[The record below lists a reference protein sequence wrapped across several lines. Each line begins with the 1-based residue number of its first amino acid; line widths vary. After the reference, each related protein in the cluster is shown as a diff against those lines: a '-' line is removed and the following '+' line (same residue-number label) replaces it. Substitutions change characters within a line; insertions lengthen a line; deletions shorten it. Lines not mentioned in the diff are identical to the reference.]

1 MAEPKSRGRKS
12 LDRIKS
18 AVSMT
23 LAKPLKSAEPNTVNI
38 NATPI
43 SSDHLSQALA
53 PTLPSLVRV
62 FDNAPEAA
70 GLFQSHFGIDLQS
83 LAGMS
88 PEQLAQQ
95 TDMILQAKQFAEYL
109 PIIEQHI
116 ADYIKAVTDYNTF
129 IARSIKAGAKGI
141 KEIDKAKLDVML
153 EWFGYKAHQ
162 EQLGRKQDNKL
173 IELKTETENV
183 ISLSDFNLD
192 MALKI
197 KAASLTKSM
206 QEALQRPILAAELAQ
221 QRSLVNQRKSHVKEL
236 IQYGTRGK

>member
-1 MAEPKSRGRKS
+1 VVESKRGRKP

-18 AVSMT
+18 AMSIV
-23 LAKPLKSAEPNTVNI
+23 AKPLKSAEPPTIPVN
-38 NATPI
+38 AKPVQ
-43 SSDHLSQALA
+43 SDHLSQGIA
-53 PTLPSLVRV
+53 PNLPGLVRV

-70 GLFQSHFGIDLQS
+70 GLFTSHFGIDLQS

-88 PEQLAQQ
+88 PEQLGQQ

-109 PIIEQHI
+109 PLIEQHI
-116 ADYIKAVTDYNTF
+116 NDYIKAVVDYNTF

-141 KEIDKAKLDVML
+141 KEIDKSKLDVML

-162 EQLGRKQDNKL
+162 EQLGRKGDNEL
-173 IELKTETENV
+173 IKLKTETENV

-192 MALKI
+192 MALKM
-197 KAASLTKSM
+197 KAASLSKSM
-206 QEALQRPILAAELAQ
+206 EDAAQRPILAAEQAE
-221 QRSLVNQRKSHVKEL
+221 QRSLINQRKTHIKEL